1 MIDALLNAGALHN
14 FSLEELEAWGI
25 AFGASLPRPIVITLK
40 GDLGS
45 GKTTLARAICEGLG
59 VANVFG
65 VTSPTF
71 AILQDYSAP
80 NGPVVHA
87 DLYRL
92 RGEAELDALGW
103 DEIVDRAQILIVEWP
118 ERTTRPWPIG
128 TIGIS
133 LSYPDV
139 GLESRVLKVVRM

>member
-1 MIDALLNAGALHN
+1 MIDALLNAGASHN
-14 FSLEELEAWGI
+14 LSLEELEGWGI
-25 AFGASLPRPIVITLK
+25 AFGASLPRPIVVTLK
-40 GDLGS
+40 GDLGA

-59 VANVFG
+59 VVDVFA

-71 AILQDYSAP
+71 AILQEYPTP

-92 RGEAELDALGW
+92 RNEAELDALGW
-103 DEIVDRAQILIVEWP
+103 DEIVDRAQVLIVEWP
-118 ERTTRPWPIG
+118 ERTARRWPVA
-128 TIGIS
+128 TIAIA

-139 GLESRVLKVVRM
+139 GLASRVLEVSRT